1 MLKKIYLMETWSL
14 IFYILFLKKL
24 MNKKTLKFL
33 FLEFLD

>member
-14 IFYILFLKKL
+14 IFYILFLKTL